1 MGCEGEGRHTEVL
14 MHVSQHELWCTGQC
28 KGFSDLCGGWKMLE
42 EWGTRRKA
50 DIQGKVLLALGY
62 RSCGSS
68 VQSKTSA
75 KLLPS

>member
-1 MGCEGEGRHTEVL
+1 
-14 MHVSQHELWCTGQC
+14 
-28 KGFSDLCGGWKMLE
+28 MLE

-50 DIQGKVLLALGY
+50 DIQGKVLLALDY